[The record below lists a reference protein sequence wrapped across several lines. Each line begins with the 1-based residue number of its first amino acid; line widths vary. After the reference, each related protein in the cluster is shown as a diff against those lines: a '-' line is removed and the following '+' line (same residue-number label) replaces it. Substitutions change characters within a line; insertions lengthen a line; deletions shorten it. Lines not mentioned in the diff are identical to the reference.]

1 MKLVV
6 NTGHR
11 IGMAIIRGLDEVEE
25 VEWTGEKGESCRTNY
40 G

>member
-25 VEWTGEKGESCRTNY
+25 VELKRGERGVL
-40 G
+40 